1 MSRIEP
7 SIAGYDRS
15 CLVQQPIWISELR
28 TEGEY
33 SLQIFD
39 EVGDQGVVGNDI
51 HLRNQ
56 TRITL

>member
-1 MSRIEP
+1 MQGTIDFVSSNSLYGLRT
-7 SIAGYDRS
+7 
-15 CLVQQPIWISELR
+15 R

-56 TRITL
+56 TRITP